1 MFHDKLL
8 IACSGIEYET
18 PEDTVRIYTQYV
30 LQIFPR
36 YKGYEPMNIV
46 LNKHKT
52 IIALQLKNLLY
63 IPVKK
68 AQTTEVTL
76 PAVEVD
82 EFEYEL
88 NRDILFGKDEQ
99 FKELEKKVLEKKE
112 IEEIYQHLRLTFSKW
127 LDSKGTIAKHNL
139 ENDII
144 FNSTISLNDK
154 RRRFITLFAPL
165 IQSWFSKEKNETNI
179 LNSEEVIVEEE
190 ISSDKE
196 KINQEKIVESE
207 NIKLKEKVNKPKTK
221 VLPKV
226 SISEQYKYAMNI
238 MKSGDFEKA
247 EIAFKEFVDTHS
259 KHELAGSAQ
268 FWYAETFYIRQL
280 YDDAAVAFL
289 EGYQKYP
296 NSPKAPEN
304 LLKLGVTLAELG
316 EIDQGCKMIMNLKK
330 AYPKTDASILQKSS
344 YEKKRFNCS

>member
-1 MFHDKLL
+1 MFFKKKFF
-8 IACSGIEYET
+8 
-18 PEDTVRIYTQYV
+18 
-30 LQIFPR
+30 LQILVIFFFANICFAQQD
-36 YKGYEPMNIV
+36 KMNELLDRLEKIQKDIQTLEKAVYSKNPTLSSDNVIV
-46 LNKHKT
+46 NE
-52 IIALQLKNLLY
+52 ALTRQLTK
-63 IPVKK
+63 IS
-68 AQTTEVTL
+68 
-76 PAVEVD
+76 
-82 EFEYEL
+82 
-88 NRDILFGKDEQ
+88 
-99 FKELEKKVLEKKE
+99 ELEKQIQEMTSKFEENNYKIQQLSDRLNRVSNDNQIRLQQLENNKVVSDKVNPSKEVTIEKKTPP
-112 IEEIYQHLRLTFSKW
+112 IK
-127 LDSKGTIAKHNL
+127 
-139 ENDII
+139 
-144 FNSTISLNDK
+144 
-154 RRRFITLFAPL
+154 
-165 IQSWFSKEKNETNI
+165 KNETNI

-226 SISEQYKYAMNI
+226 SIAEQYKYAMNI

>member
-1 MFHDKLL
+1 MFFKKKFF
-8 IACSGIEYET
+8 
-18 PEDTVRIYTQYV
+18 
-30 LQIFPR
+30 LQILVIFFFANICFAQQD
-36 YKGYEPMNIV
+36 KMNELLDRLEKIQKDIQTLEKAVYSKNPTLSSDNVIV
-46 LNKHKT
+46 NE
-52 IIALQLKNLLY
+52 ALTRQLTK
-63 IPVKK
+63 IS
-68 AQTTEVTL
+68 
-76 PAVEVD
+76 
-82 EFEYEL
+82 
-88 NRDILFGKDEQ
+88 
-99 FKELEKKVLEKKE
+99 ELEKQIQEMTSKFEENNYKIQQLSDRLNRVSNDNQIRLQQLENNKVVSDKVNPSKEVTIEKKTPP
-112 IEEIYQHLRLTFSKW
+112 IK
-127 LDSKGTIAKHNL
+127 
-139 ENDII
+139 
-144 FNSTISLNDK
+144 
-154 RRRFITLFAPL
+154 
-165 IQSWFSKEKNETNI
+165 KNETNI

-344 YEKKRFNCS
+344 YEKKRFNCA

>member
-1 MFHDKLL
+1 MKIKLKDKVKV
-8 IACSGIEYET
+8 ISG
-18 PEDTVRIYTQYV
+18 
-30 LQIFPR
+30 
-36 YKGYEPMNIV
+36 
-46 LNKHKT
+46 
-52 IIALQLKNLLY
+52 
-63 IPVKK
+63 
-68 AQTTEVTL
+68 
-76 PAVEVD
+76 
-82 EFEYEL
+82 
-88 NRDILFGKDEQ
+88 
-99 FKELEKKVLEKKE
+99 
-112 IEEIYQHLRLTFSKW
+112 
-127 LDSKGTIAKHNL
+127 
-139 ENDII
+139 
-144 FNSTISLNDK
+144 
-154 RRRFITLFAPL
+154 
-165 IQSWFSKEKNETNI
+165 KNETNI

>member
-1 MFHDKLL
+1 MFFKKKFF
-8 IACSGIEYET
+8 
-18 PEDTVRIYTQYV
+18 
-30 LQIFPR
+30 LQILVIFFFA
-36 YKGYEPMNIV
+36 NISFAQQDKMSELLDRLEKIQKDIQTLEKAV
-46 LNKHKT
+46 YSKNPTLSSDNV
-52 IIALQLKNLLY
+52 IVNEALTRQLTK
-63 IPVKK
+63 IS
-68 AQTTEVTL
+68 
-76 PAVEVD
+76 
-82 EFEYEL
+82 
-88 NRDILFGKDEQ
+88 
-99 FKELEKKVLEKKE
+99 ELEKQIQEMTSKFEENNYKIQQLSDKLNRVSNDNQIRLQQLENNKVVSDKVNPSKEVTIEKKTPP
-112 IEEIYQHLRLTFSKW
+112 IK
-127 LDSKGTIAKHNL
+127 
-139 ENDII
+139 
-144 FNSTISLNDK
+144 
-154 RRRFITLFAPL
+154 
-165 IQSWFSKEKNETNI
+165 KNETNI

>member
-1 MFHDKLL
+1 MFFKKKFF
-8 IACSGIEYET
+8 
-18 PEDTVRIYTQYV
+18 
-30 LQIFPR
+30 LQILVIFFFANICFAQQD
-36 YKGYEPMNIV
+36 KMNELLDRLEKIQKDIQTLEKAVYSKNPTLSSDNVIV
-46 LNKHKT
+46 NE
-52 IIALQLKNLLY
+52 ALTRQLTK
-63 IPVKK
+63 IS
-68 AQTTEVTL
+68 
-76 PAVEVD
+76 
-82 EFEYEL
+82 
-88 NRDILFGKDEQ
+88 
-99 FKELEKKVLEKKE
+99 ELEKQIQEMTSKFEENNYKIQQLSDRLNRVSNDNQIRLQQLENNKVVSDKVNPSKEVTIEKK
-112 IEEIYQHLRLTFSKW
+112 T
-127 LDSKGTIAKHNL
+127 
-139 ENDII
+139 
-144 FNSTISLNDK
+144 
-154 RRRFITLFAPL
+154 PL
-165 IQSWFSKEKNETNI
+165 IKKNETNI